1 MSHPTRAEVLRGI
14 RAAAP
19 IAIGYVPIAIAF
31 GILARQA
38 GLRTGEA
45 LAMSAIVYAGAS
57 QFASLPLIAG
67 GASPIAIA
75 LATLVLNFRHFL
87 MSASLVQKLPAHAPA
102 ALGLGVTDETFVVAM
117 AEDRPTFMY
126 FLGLIVPVYLSWSTG
141 TIVGA
146 VFSTFIPQVLARGMS
161 IGLYAMFVSILVPS
175 ARKSWLVLAVAA
187 VGGLLTWAL
196 ALVFPSLP
204 YGWRIVMAILA
215 ASALGAAFKSPDEA
229 AKQNVQGVAS

>member
-1 MSHPTRAEVLRGI
+1 MNHPLRTEALRGA
-14 RAAAP
+14 RAALP

-38 GLRTGEA
+38 GLRAGEA
-45 LAMSAIVYAGAS
+45 LAMSAFVYAGAS

-87 MSASLVQKLPAHAPA
+87 MSASLVQKLPSHVPA

-117 AEDRPTFMY
+117 AEERPTAVY
-126 FLGLIVPVYLSWSTG
+126 FLGLILPVYLSWSTG
-141 TIVGA
+141 TIIGA
-146 VFSTFIPQVLARGMS
+146 AFSAFIPQVLARGMS
-161 IGLYAMFVSILVPS
+161 VGLYAMFVAILVPG
-175 ARKSWLVLAVAA
+175 ARQSWVVLAVAA

-196 ALVFPSLP
+196 AFLFPSLP
-204 YGWRIVMAILA
+204 YGWRIVLAILA
-215 ASALGAAFKSPDEA
+215 ASALGAAFKSPDERSGRDGERA
-229 AKQNVQGVAS
+229 AG